1 MNLEKYLNY
10 LRWEG
15 DIGIRAIRVRDM
27 ADREDMTCYD
37 IILIPEHMDGE
48 DGAFY
53 RIESDIDGF
62 KDVLLTRPDTFL
74 VFGAWNLTD
83 LIKGAMYMEDMKE
96 AYFESEV

>member
-37 IILIPEHMDGE
+37 IILIPEHMDEE

-53 RIESDIDGF
+53 SIVTDIDGF

-74 VFGAWNLTD
+74 VFGAWSLSD
-83 LIKGAMYMEDMKE
+83 LIKGAMYMADTVTD
-96 AYFESEV
+96 YFESEV

>member
-1 MNLEKYLNY
+1 MNLEKYLEY

-27 ADREDMTCYD
+27 ADREDMVCYD
-37 IILIPEHMDGE
+37 IILIPENMDGE
-48 DGAFY
+48 DGVFY

-62 KDVLLTRPDTFL
+62 KDVLLTRPGTFL
-74 VFGAWNLTD
+74 VYGAWNLAD
-83 LIKGAMYMEDMKE
+83 LIKGAMYMEDMKD

>member
-1 MNLEKYLNY
+1 MNLEKYLTY
-10 LRWEG
+10 LQWEG
-15 DIGIRAIRVRDM
+15 DIGIRAIRVRDL
-27 ADREDMTCYD
+27 ADREEVVCYD
-37 IILIPEHMDGE
+37 VILVPEHMDGE

-53 RIESDIDGF
+53 SIVSDIDGL
-62 KDVLLTRPDTFL
+62 KDVLLTRPDTFH